1 MAFDLTPEQRQIV
14 DARHTSL
21 LVSAAAGSGK
31 TAVLVER
38 IVSLVCDEKEPVD
51 IDRILVVTFTQAA
64 AAEMKERVLKR
75 INEKLEEDPENEHL
89 QRQVTLVHQALI
101 TTIDSFCLDV
111 VRNHFQEVGI
121 EPDFRVA
128 DEGEVKLIKRDVLSK
143 LLEKA
148 YENEDPGFVNC
159 VETFCPGNDDA
170 ALEDLIISLCNVA
183 DSYPWPIDYLEDRK
197 LDHDISRAEDFK
209 GSKIERAVLDASYG
223 YALYAISYIESA
235 IRLCEDHE
243 LLENYIETFDED
255 RVYFEKVSSVCS
267 SESGTLEQVYLIMGE
282 KDGAKSKLKAVRA
295 KTDEDKE
302 IKETFGEPAK
312 KYRDEA
318 WKMIDKMIEKYYSF
332 PLEAQ
337 AEMISESG
345 KAINVL
351 IDLAISFAKDYAD
364 EKRKRHVIDFSDMS
378 HMALGIL
385 ATQKVE
391 DGKKV
396 VVPTDAA
403 LEYRDRFAEV
413 MTDEYQDSNLI
424 QELLLSVVSAE
435 DIGRYDR
442 FIVGDVKQSIYS
454 FRQARPD
461 LFIEKQ
467 TQYEKIPPRME
478 VDLSGNFRSRAQVID
493 SVNRIFER
501 IMHKQT
507 GGIEYDKDAALIA
520 KAKYPDNTGCKT
532 ELLVYDNKMME
543 EAAEAETEGYND
555 AGEGSEFT
563 ANAADFM
570 DDVSDKSEL
579 EAIIVASKIRELMK
593 TQKVSDGNE
602 GLRNI
607 SYKDIVILRRSTSAV
622 SEVYRKVFADMGIPL
637 YAEGKNG
644 YFKTTEVSLLL
655 QYLRVLS
662 NPLDEVPLYAVMHSA
677 FGGFDENEIALIR
690 AGRQG
695 CPLYESLLMAAD
707 RKIDSEKATPL
718 SEKLANKLS
727 AFLESLDTYR
737 RLSGYLTV
745 RQLLERITADFKYIE
760 MVSALPAGQGRAA
773 NVQMLL
779 VMASNYESSS
789 YLGLN
794 DFIRYI
800 DSMEKFEVDA
810 GEVGSSSES
819 ADVVRLMTIH
829 KSKGLQ
835 FPIVLFAGVGRGF
848 NFRDLTNP
856 LLADDELGLG
866 CRYAD
871 TERRLRMK
879 TLRYNAVSDRKRINL
894 VSEEMRLLYV
904 AMTRACEKL
913 IMIGGLKDARK
924 KMDDC
929 LAYPDENLSYGY
941 FQSADCYL
949 DLILPVIGCKE
960 VLETIDFKMID
971 GEKLYL
977 EEKKALESDAGS
989 ITEFT
994 MAESGDL
1001 SLADK
1006 KSLEELEK
1014 KFSYVYPYG
1023 YFENLYTKTTVSE
1036 LKMAAMA
1043 EKDEGA
1049 YDLMEHGEDET
1060 AVPVFAGGNT
1070 SRIYDDK
1077 EDSAHEGAAAGVSP
1091 KFIITGTERGNA
1103 YHRCMQLLSWDRILG
1118 PVIGSV
1124 PSTYNEYSKALSGNE
1139 PSVKEYIE
1147 KFWAEELTAGHI
1159 SEKTHAAVAPYKI
1172 LTFLKSELSYRM
1184 WRAESSGLLKRE
1196 QPFVY
1201 GIPASRLLD
1210 PEHRNTGSEALD
1222 KEILMIQGIIDGYF
1236 IEDNKIVLLDYKTDA
1251 VNSMDELWKRYET
1264 QMDYYK
1270 EALESLEHLPVTERF
1285 LYSFKL
1291 GTC

>member
-255 RVYFEKVSSVCS
+255 RVYFEKVAAVCS

-282 KDGAKSKLKAVRA
+282 KDDAKSKLKAVRA

-302 IKETFGEPAK
+302 IKETYGEPAK

-442 FIVGDVKQSIYS
+442 FIVGDVKQIL
-454 FRQARPD
+454 P
-461 LFIEKQ
+461 LMI
-467 TQYEKIPPRME
+467 
-478 VDLSGNFRSRAQVID
+478 
-493 SVNRIFER
+493 
-501 IMHKQT
+501 
-507 GGIEYDKDAALIA
+507 
-520 KAKYPDNTGCKT
+520 
-532 ELLVYDNKMME
+532 
-543 EAAEAETEGYND
+543 
-555 AGEGSEFT
+555 SEFK
-563 ANAADFM
+563 N
-570 DDVSDKSEL
+570 
-579 EAIIVASKIRELMK
+579 
-593 TQKVSDGNE
+593 
-602 GLRNI
+602 
-607 SYKDIVILRRSTSAV
+607 
-622 SEVYRKVFADMGIPL
+622 RKA
-637 YAEGKNG
+637 
-644 YFKTTEVSLLL
+644 
-655 QYLRVLS
+655 
-662 NPLDEVPLYAVMHSA
+662 
-677 FGGFDENEIALIR
+677 
-690 AGRQG
+690 
-695 CPLYESLLMAAD
+695 
-707 RKIDSEKATPL
+707 
-718 SEKLANKLS
+718 
-727 AFLESLDTYR
+727 
-737 RLSGYLTV
+737 
-745 RQLLERITADFKYIE
+745 
-760 MVSALPAGQGRAA
+760 
-773 NVQMLL
+773 
-779 VMASNYESSS
+779 
-789 YLGLN
+789 
-794 DFIRYI
+794 
-800 DSMEKFEVDA
+800 
-810 GEVGSSSES
+810 
-819 ADVVRLMTIH
+819 
-829 KSKGLQ
+829 
-835 FPIVLFAGVGRGF
+835 
-848 NFRDLTNP
+848 
-856 LLADDELGLG
+856 
-866 CRYAD
+866 
-871 TERRLRMK
+871 
-879 TLRYNAVSDRKRINL
+879 
-894 VSEEMRLLYV
+894 
-904 AMTRACEKL
+904 
-913 IMIGGLKDARK
+913 
-924 KMDDC
+924 
-929 LAYPDENLSYGY
+929 
-941 FQSADCYL
+941 
-949 DLILPVIGCKE
+949 
-960 VLETIDFKMID
+960 
-971 GEKLYL
+971 
-977 EEKKALESDAGS
+977 
-989 ITEFT
+989 
-994 MAESGDL
+994 
-1001 SLADK
+1001 
-1006 KSLEELEK
+1006 
-1014 KFSYVYPYG
+1014 
-1023 YFENLYTKTTVSE
+1023 
-1036 LKMAAMA
+1036 
-1043 EKDEGA
+1043 
-1049 YDLMEHGEDET
+1049 
-1060 AVPVFAGGNT
+1060 
-1070 SRIYDDK
+1070 
-1077 EDSAHEGAAAGVSP
+1077 
-1091 KFIITGTERGNA
+1091 
-1103 YHRCMQLLSWDRILG
+1103 
-1118 PVIGSV
+1118 
-1124 PSTYNEYSKALSGNE
+1124 
-1139 PSVKEYIE
+1139 
-1147 KFWAEELTAGHI
+1147 
-1159 SEKTHAAVAPYKI
+1159 
-1172 LTFLKSELSYRM
+1172 
-1184 WRAESSGLLKRE
+1184 
-1196 QPFVY
+1196 
-1201 GIPASRLLD
+1201 
-1210 PEHRNTGSEALD
+1210 
-1222 KEILMIQGIIDGYF
+1222 
-1236 IEDNKIVLLDYKTDA
+1236 
-1251 VNSMDELWKRYET
+1251 
-1264 QMDYYK
+1264 
-1270 EALESLEHLPVTERF
+1270 
-1285 LYSFKL
+1285 
-1291 GTC
+1291 